1 MTTISAAT
9 SISSYPYSRSSTSAS
24 EDILSCNTV
33 SAKKSTTTQQPDEDS
48 SSSTDKL
55 LSQLMAMSMNRF
67 SDQSGPGGEQDG
79 GEGMDVSQ
87 LDTDGDGYVSKAEF
101 VTARPSDVMEDQAG
115 TLFDSFDSEGT
126 GSLSVDALAEA
137 MSAQQSERADGPPP
151 PPPADDG
158 ELSSMLSDL
167 DTDGDGLISKAEFVA
182 GRPSDVTEDQAGT
195 LFDSF
200 DSEGAG
206 SLSVDVLTEAMSAQQ
221 SDRADGPPPPPPSA
235 DDDQSASL
243 LSDLDTDGDGLV
255 SLEEFMAGKPD
266 DVTES
271 QASQL
276 FALLD
281 SSGTGSLSV
290 QSAAS

>member
-9 SISSYPYSRSSTSAS
+9 SISSYSYSRSSTSAS

-33 SAKKSTTTQQPDEDS
+33 SAKKSTTTQQSGEDS
-48 SSSTDKL
+48 TSSADKL

-101 VTARPSDVMEDQAG
+101 VAARPSDVTEDQAG

-137 MSAQQSERADGPPP
+137 MSAQQSERAGGPP
-151 PPPADDG
+151 PPPADDD

-243 LSDLDTDGDGLV
+243 LSDLDTNGDGLV

-281 SSGTGSLSV
+281 SSGAGSLSV